1 MKPRLKGLASLG
13 HKTRL
18 RGFQSLARRHIRSAL
33 APPLLW
39 ERGSGG
45 EVRGQ
50 RQQPTTS
57 ADLADRLRVY
67 LRALEAAAVVNVDRL
82 PLGEE
87 LERAQPGLA
96 VAVAGAAR
104 AAER

>member
-39 ERGSGG
+39 ERGLGG
-45 EVRGQ
+45 EVAGQ
-50 RQQPTTS
+50 RLQPNF
-57 ADLADRLRVY
+57 ADRLRVY
-67 LRALEAAAVVNVDRL
+67 LRALEAAAVVNVDRP